1 MGTDLRDKAALDVN
15 NHASVTKPLPN
26 AAKTFSLVYCFFVIM
41 GGFVIDTQE
50 INPKHAYLMITRDGI
65 LSLAAEGHFS
75 STDDSQIS
83 DRSKADIL
91 AEGLV
96 CLQVTWMLVQ
106 CVARK
111 AASYPLTA
119 LELHTFSHVCC
130 ALITY
135 VLWLKVSACLFIRLN

>member
-1 MGTDLRDKAALDVN
+1 VA
-15 NHASVTKPLPN
+15 KPSPN
-26 AAKTFSLVYCFFVIM
+26 IAKTFSLVYCFFVIM

-50 INPKHAYLMITRDGI
+50 IDPKHAHLTITSDGI
-65 LSLAAEGHFS
+65 LSLAAEGHFLS
-75 STDDSQIS
+75 IDESQIS

-91 AEGLV
+91 AKGLV

-111 AASYPLTA
+111 AAGYPLTA

-130 ALITY
+130 ALIIY
-135 VLWLKVSACLFIRLN
+135 VLWLKVSACLCIPPN